1 MVEKTL
7 RVTAVIGS
15 ATPPG
20 RLRRAVAEALERA
33 ADGAGR
39 DGGAG
44 GAAGI
49 AGEGDAVA
57 IAPLLVDLADLRIAP
72 ADGTPPE
79 RLADDTAA
87 TVAAI
92 AGADAVLLA
101 TPVYRGSFT
110 GVLKNLLD
118 HVPVEAL
125 KDAPVGIVAMGA
137 TPHHFLG
144 AESHLR
150 DVLAFFGA
158 LVAPV
163 GVYLTSADFADGA
176 PTEHA
181 AADLDTLLA
190 SLVALARATDGL
202 SLGGARPLP
211 KRRKP

>member
-1 MVEKTL
+1 MIENAVD
-7 RVTAVIGS
+7 VTVVIGS

-33 ADGAGR
+33 A
-39 DGGAG
+39 
-44 GAAGI
+44 
-49 AGEGDAVA
+49 GEGASA
-57 IAPLLVDLADLRIAP
+57 TLIDLAEARIAN

-79 RLADDTAA
+79 RLDDDTAA
-87 TVAAI
+87 TVAAL
-92 AGADAVLLA
+92 AGADAVVLA

-125 KDAPVGIVAMGA
+125 QGKPVGIVAMGA

-158 LVAPV
+158 LVAPA

-176 PTEHA
+176 PSEHA

-190 SLVALARATDGL
+190 ALTTLARATGGRA
-202 SLGGARPLP
+202 LGGARPLP
-211 KRRKP
+211 ARPKPKPKPAA

>member
-1 MVEKTL
+1 MVENTVS
-7 RVTAVIGS
+7 VTAVIGS
-15 ATPPG
+15 VTPPG

-33 ADGAGR
+33 E
-39 DGGAG
+39 GGSG
-44 GAAGI
+44 GSGI
-49 AGEGDAVA
+49 AVA
-57 IAPLLVDLADLRIAP
+57 PTLIDLAEVRVAN
-72 ADGTPPE
+72 ADGTPPAQ
-79 RLADDTAA
+79 LDDDTEA

-92 AGADAVLLA
+92 AGADAVVLA

-118 HVPVEAL
+118 HAPVEAL
-125 KDAPVGIVAMGA
+125 QDTPVGIVAMGA

-163 GVYLTSADFADGA
+163 GVYLTSADFADGV
-176 PTEHA
+176 PTQAA

-190 SLVALARATDGL
+190 SVAALARATDGL
-202 SLGGARPLP
+202 TLGGARPLP
-211 KRRKP
+211 TRPKP

>member
-1 MVEKTL
+1 MVKNEL
-7 RVTAVIGS
+7 SVTAVIGS

-20 RLRRAVAEALERA
+20 RLRRAVAEALER
-33 ADGAGR
+33 
-39 DGGAG
+39 
-44 GAAGI
+44 GAAGDL
-49 AGEGDAVA
+49 GL
-57 IAPLLVDLADLRIAP
+57 APTLVDLAEVRIAP

-79 RLADDTAA
+79 RLGDDTAA

-101 TPVYRGSFT
+101 TPVYRGSLT

-125 KDAPVGIVAMGA
+125 KDRPVGIVAMGA

-163 GVYLTSADFADGA
+163 AVYLTSADFADGV
-176 PTEHA
+176 PSEHA
-181 AADLDTLLA
+181 AADLDALLGA
-190 SLVALARATDGL
+190 LAALARATDGL

-211 KRRKP
+211 RRPKPQPTS

>member
-1 MVEKTL
+1 MVENPL
-7 RVTAVIGS
+7 RVTVVIGS

-20 RLRRAVAEALERA
+20 RLRRAVEQALARAEEGGDVTATTIDLAEAR
-33 ADGAGR
+33 
-39 DGGAG
+39 
-44 GAAGI
+44 
-49 AGEGDAVA
+49 V
-57 IAPLLVDLADLRIAP
+57 AP

-79 RLADDTAA
+79 QLGDGTAA
-87 TVAAI
+87 VVAAI
-92 AGADAVLLA
+92 AGADAVVLA

-118 HVPVEAL
+118 HVPVDAL
-125 KDAPVGIVAMGA
+125 KDTPVGIVAMGA

-163 GVYLTSADFADGA
+163 PVYLTSADFADGA
-176 PTEHA
+176 PSEHA
-181 AADLDTLLA
+181 AADLDTLLSA
-190 SLVALARATDGL
+190 LVALARATGGL

-211 KRRKP
+211 RRPKP